1 MGGGQGQQ
9 REKRLSGPEGWSGG
23 HRAPA
28 PLAAVPSA
36 RRVGGRVCPGL
47 QGHGS
52 EAAPP
57 TSVQIPPP
65 PRPLPNSFTRLHLPL
80 GAVVDCGQP
89 RACWK
94 QWSPTMRDQTRAA
107 ENLARTRLPGTRCS
121 VHPERAQG
129 EGPAACCL
137 QGKGCFLKARV
148 TQRGQDHVTFL
159 CRLISCHKLSSCK
172 QSSGLSPSF

>member
-1 MGGGQGQQ
+1 MCVWGGGPSGVFPSKVRGWASVSPLGPEWVWLQAGEVSSAEDVSGKGQWGGQGQQ

-121 VHPERAQG
+121 VHPER
-129 EGPAACCL
+129 
-137 QGKGCFLKARV
+137 
-148 TQRGQDHVTFL
+148 T
-159 CRLISCHKLSSCK
+159 
-172 QSSGLSPSF
+172 